1 MTAKEDEIRLK
12 ELLSVFGKER
22 YRELINIL
30 DRDQKRY
37 HKEQLTSHPFYTPKR
52 ELLAISCLNNIIQP
66 IDYLKQ
72 LAELDGGKLDGSFAV
87 HLTKQGMFY
96 QELAKKAIKEI
107 DNCG

>member
-1 MTAKEDEIRLK
+1 MTEQEDEIRLK

-37 HKEQLTSHPFYTPKR
+37 HKEQLILSGVSQQR

-96 QELAKKAIKEI
+96 QEIAKKAIKEI